1 MTDRQPSLFESEPP
15 EAPWEEDELRDRLVV
30 EVAFA
35 EPPFGPY
42 DYLLPEPLRPHLR
55 EGMRVRVPLGPQNHL
70 RIGYCVRVSPAA
82 DRAGTTRRLKE
93 LRSLV
98 DKAPIVSPGQ
108 LDLAKWIAEEYV
120 CSVGEAL
127 EGMLPAGVRGLAG
140 TRERTYLRTATD
152 WNVGEGVA
160 KITATQREILEA
172 LDRAGRALTP
182 PELVEASGKSLATI
196 RALRKKGL
204 IVGVTERDAP
214 QRRAAKEVARTQP
227 LELNDDQAKALV
239 RILDAAEEGR
249 AETFVLFGATGSGKT
264 EVYMAA
270 IDRIVEQGR
279 QAIVLVPEI
288 SLTPQTLERFRG
300 RFDRIAILHSHL
312 TDAERHAEWKQ
323 IADGAADVVIGAR
336 SAIFAP
342 LDRLGLI
349 VIDEEHDGS
358 FKQDQ
363 TPRYH
368 ARAVAIRRAKQSGAA
383 VVLGSA
389 TPSLE
394 TWQACEAG
402 KATRLDMPRR
412 VLDRPLPE
420 VRLLD
425 MRTDDR
431 GRTRRGAISRLLERA
446 MRESLEAGGQTIL
459 LLNRRGFATQ
469 IQCPACGHV
478 VQCPHCDLSLTHHRD
493 REAAVCH
500 WCEFEMPAPQRC
512 PECRA
517 EGIRYAGVGTERL
530 EAEVRARFPN
540 FACLRMDSDT
550 MKKPGSHEE
559 ALSRFRRG
567 EIRVLL
573 GTQMIAKG
581 LDFPNVTLVGVIN
594 ADTALHFPDFRASE
608 RTFQLVTQVAGRTG
622 RGEAEGA
629 VLVQTYSPEHPALQ
643 AARRHDYRRFAELEL
658 KLRREHGYPPFE
670 RLLRIVARATDPTPA
685 RVWLDAIAERLRA
698 RLAEQEAARPRRS
711 KDETLRPH
719 VRVLGPAE
727 APLARLR
734 GYSRFHLLIFAR
746 DLPPVRKLL
755 AEELIALPA
764 PAETQYVLDVD
775 AYEML

>member
-1 MTDRQPSLFESEPP
+1 MSDRQPSLFDPAPP
-15 EAPWEEDELRDRLVV
+15 AAPWEEDELRDRLLV

-55 EGMRVRVPLGPQNHL
+55 EGMRVRVPLGPQNQL
-70 RIGYCVRVSPAA
+70 RIGYCLRIAPAA
-82 DRAGTTRRLKE
+82 DRAESTRRLKE

-108 LDLAKWIAEEYV
+108 LELARWIAEEYV

-140 TRERTYLRTATD
+140 TRERTYLRSVVD
-152 WNVGEGVA
+152 WDKHEQAA
-160 KITATQREILEA
+160 KITKTQRAILEA

-196 RALRKKGL
+196 QALRKKGL
-204 IVGVTERDAP
+204 LIADTERDAP
-214 QRRAAKEVARTQP
+214 QRRAHREVARTQP
-227 LELNDDQAKALV
+227 LVLNDDQAKALA
-239 RILDAAEEGR
+239 RIAQATDAHKT
-249 AETFVLFGATGSGKT
+249 ETFVLFGATGSGKT

-270 IDRIVEQGR
+270 IDRVVAQGR

-323 IADGAADVVIGAR
+323 IAEGNADVVIGAR
-336 SAIFAP
+336 SAVFAP

-349 VIDEEHDGS
+349 VIDEEHDAS

-394 TWQACEAG
+394 TWQACESG
-402 KATRLDMPRR
+402 KAIRLEMPRR

-446 MRESLEAGGQTIL
+446 MRESLEAGGQAIL

-478 VQCPHCDLSLTHHRD
+478 LECPHCDVSLTHHRD
-493 REAAVCH
+493 RESAVCH
-500 WCEFEMPAPQRC
+500 WCEFETAAPQRC

-540 FACLRMDSDT
+540 FSCLRMDSDT

-559 ALSRFRRG
+559 ALDRFRRG
-567 EIRVLL
+567 EVRVLL

-594 ADTALHFPDFRASE
+594 ADTALHFPDFRAAE

-622 RGEAEGA
+622 RGEAEGE

-643 AARRHDYRRFAELEL
+643 AARRHDFRRFADAELA
-658 KLRREHGYPPFE
+658 LRREHGYPPFE
-670 RLLRIVARATDPTPA
+670 RLLRIVARSTEQAPA
-685 RVWLDAIAERLRA
+685 RVWLEAIAERLRG
-698 RLAEQEAARPRRS
+698 RLAEREEARPKRPDR
-711 KDETLRPH
+711 EPLRPA

-734 GYSRFHLLIFAR
+734 GYWRFHLLIFAR
-746 DLPPVRKLL
+746 DLPPVRALL
-755 AEELIALPA
+755 AEELAYLPA
-764 PAETQYVLDVD
+764 PAETQYAIDVD